1 MGQNLS
7 QTEQNLFKFVVNL
20 MAFGKQ
26 RGKVELISR
35 YFPNT
40 VAHKLKPTGEK
51 KMQVFAAGGICER
64 RLRSNFVFEL

>member
-1 MGQNLS
+1 
-7 QTEQNLFKFVVNL
+7 